1 MTTREADMQRD
12 TVGAKA
18 EGDRRRRRGVAAELE
33 TFGVAPVPEAQRR
46 ITPPRLF
53 ILWAMA
59 SASALT
65 PIVGSQLFS
74 FGLWWMVVAI
84 VLAWALAFIPAGLF
98 SEMGREVPLTAL
110 IVARRTYGY
119 AGAALFSLLFT
130 VVNAGFFGLNTA
142 VGGQLLGALAH
153 SSATLW
159 TWIIGLAQTALVL
172 FGMRV
177 LEPFYRYTSVLFVLC
192 YGALT
197 AYLFAH
203 FHVTV
208 PHSHGSLQ
216 WGPAL
221 TTILSLSILA
231 WTYKLSTVSR
241 FAIPKARR
249 ERSVAFFTVP
259 SAGIML
265 AVLLLGI
272 IGMFSVEAT
281 HNWNVALLGAHL
293 SWWGVVAGIGVVV
306 AIVHTN
312 AMNLYPST
320 IDVLV
325 AMNSF
330 LRPRRWEQPVG
341 TFLLGIASTLLAVAG
356 ILTHIQSFLNGIG
369 DVIFP
374 FTFIM
379 LVDWIVVQRRAT
391 PAEAFFDR
399 PRRAVDWID
408 PPAAVAF
415 FLGLAWN
422 LWIHK
427 VLPSSLDL
435 QLPTPFVGAIIAAA
449 VYAALARVSPHRVEA
464 GSPPSRAPRRAG
476 APRAGRASTSPS

>member
-1 MTTREADMQRD
+1 MSTQAVRPARAKSDFARGKTTR
-12 TVGAKA
+12 G
-18 EGDRRRRRGVAAELE
+18 RRWSGELE
-33 TFGVAPVPEAQRR
+33 TVGVAPVPDVQRR
-46 ITPPRLF
+46 ITAPRLF
-53 ILWAMA
+53 IVWAMA

-65 PIVGSQLFS
+65 PIVGSQLFN
-74 FGLWWMVVAI
+74 FGLSWMVVAI
-84 VLAWALAFIPAGLF
+84 IAAWALAFIPAGLF
-98 SEMGREVPLTAL
+98 SEMGRELPLTAL

-119 AGAALFSLLFT
+119 AGAALFSVLFT
-130 VVNAGFFGLNTA
+130 IVNAGWFGLNTA

-153 SSATLW
+153 SNATLW
-159 TWIIGLAQTALVL
+159 TWVIGLAQTLLVL

-177 LEPFYRYTSVLFVLC
+177 LEPFYRYTAVLFLLC

-197 AYLFAH
+197 AYLFTH
-203 FHVTV
+203 FSITV

-221 TTILSLSILA
+221 TTVLSLSILA

-241 FAIPKARR
+241 FAKPKARTG
-249 ERSVAFFTVP
+249 EFSPAFFLAP

-265 AVLLLGI
+265 AVLLLGVV
-272 IGMFSVEAT
+272 GMFSLEAT

-293 SWWGVVAGIGVVV
+293 SWWGAVAAIGVVV

-320 IDVLV
+320 VDLLV

-330 LRPRRWEQPVG
+330 MRPRRWEQPVG
-341 TFLLGIASTLLAVAG
+341 TFLLGVLSTLLAVAG

-379 LVDWIVVQRRAT
+379 LVDWILVQRRAT
-391 PAEAFFDR
+391 PEEEFFER
-399 PRRAVDWID
+399 PRRVVDWID
-408 PPAAVAF
+408 PVAGVAF
-415 FLGLAWN
+415 FAGLAFN
-422 LWIHK
+422 LWIHL
-427 VLPSSLDL
+427 VLPASLND
-435 QLPTPFVGAIIAAA
+435 QLPIPFVGALLSAAL
-449 VYAALARVSPHRVEA
+449 YAALAPLSPHRVRIKA
-464 GSPPSRAPRRAG
+464 RT
-476 APRAGRASTSPS
+476 GRTRGQLAASAR

>member
-1 MTTREADMQRD
+1 MTATAQPTLKRS
-12 TVGAKA
+12 
-18 EGDRRRRRGVAAELE
+18 RRGRSSRLAGELE
-33 TFGVAPVPEAQRR
+33 TVGVAPIPDEQRR
-46 ITPPRLF
+46 ITAPRLF
-53 ILWAMA
+53 IVWAMA

-65 PIVGSQLFS
+65 PIVGSQLFN
-74 FGLWWMVVAI
+74 FGLWWMVTAI
-84 VLAWALAFIPAGLF
+84 VVAWLVAFIPAGLF
-98 SEMGREVPLTAL
+98 SEMGREVPLSAL

-119 AGAALFSLLFT
+119 GGAAVLSLLFT

-142 VGGQLLGALAH
+142 VGGQLLGAIAH
-153 SSATLW
+153 SNTTLW
-159 TWIIGLAQTALVL
+159 TWVIGLAQTVLVL
-172 FGMRV
+172 FGMRW

-192 YGALT
+192 YGGLT
-197 AYLFAH
+197 AYLFSH

-241 FAIPKARR
+241 FARPKPRHGG
-249 ERSVAFFTVP
+249 RSGSFFLAP
-259 SAGIML
+259 SAGIMV
-265 AVLLLGI
+265 AVLLLAVV
-272 IGMFSVEAT
+272 GMFSTEAT

-293 SWWGVVAGIGVVV
+293 SWWGVVAAVGVVV

-330 LRPRRWEQPVG
+330 LKPQRWQQPVG

-356 ILTHIQSFLNGIG
+356 ILTHIQSFLNSIG

-379 LVDWIVVQRRAT
+379 LVDWLLVQRRDTPEDAFFERPHRLSEWLDPVAAVAFAVGVAFNIWIHLVLPAVLNHQMPIPLVGALISAALYALIAPRFSPHRRAT
-391 PAEAFFDR
+391 PV
-399 PRRAVDWID
+399 RRSR
-408 PPAAVAF
+408 PPAVAV
-415 FLGLAWN
+415 
-422 LWIHK
+422 
-427 VLPSSLDL
+427 P
-435 QLPTPFVGAIIAAA
+435 
-449 VYAALARVSPHRVEA
+449 
-464 GSPPSRAPRRAG
+464 
-476 APRAGRASTSPS
+476 

>member
-1 MTTREADMQRD
+1 MSTH
-12 TVGAKA
+12 TVGPNNRVDPDGRGNGATPPGSA
-18 EGDRRRRRGVAAELE
+18 SEGAGGVAGGLE
-33 TFGVAPVPEAQRR
+33 TVGVAPIPDRQRR
-46 ITPPRLF
+46 ITPLRLF

-65 PIVGSQLFS
+65 PIVGSQLFN
-74 FGLWWMVVAI
+74 FGLWWLVVAI
-84 VLAWALAFIPAGLF
+84 VAAWLLAFIPAGLF

-153 SSATLW
+153 SSPTLW
-159 TWIIGLAQTALVL
+159 TWVIGLAQTILVL

-177 LEPFYRYTSVLFVLC
+177 LEPFYRYTSVLFLVC

-197 AYLFAH
+197 AYLFGH
-203 FHVTV
+203 FSITI

-221 TTILSLSILA
+221 TTVLSLSILA

-241 FAIPKARR
+241 FAIPKGVPGDRP
-249 ERSVAFFTVP
+249 RSLFLAP
-259 SAGIML
+259 SVGIML
-265 AVLLLGI
+265 AVLLLGV
-272 IGMFSVEAT
+272 IGLFSTAAT
-281 HNWNVALLGAHL
+281 HNWNVALLGAHVA
-293 SWWGVVAGIGVVV
+293 WWGTVAAIGVVV

-320 IDVLV
+320 VDVLV

-330 LRPRRWEQPVG
+330 LRPRRWEQPIG

-379 LVDWIVVQRRAT
+379 LVDWILVQRRCT
-391 PAEAFFDR
+391 PADEFFQR
-399 PRRAVDWID
+399 PRTLTQWID
-408 PPAAVAF
+408 PLAAVAF
-415 FLGLAWN
+415 ALGLAFN
-422 LWIHK
+422 LWIHL
-427 VLPSSLDL
+427 VLPAGLVA
-435 QLPTPFVGAIIAAA
+435 QLPIPYVGALLS
-449 VYAALARVSPHRVEA
+449 AALYALLALRSPHRV
-464 GSPPSRAPRRAG
+464 PPERAESSRSTAPVTV
-476 APRAGRASTSPS
+476 P

>member
-1 MTTREADMQRD
+1 
-12 TVGAKA
+12 
-18 EGDRRRRRGVAAELE
+18 
-33 TFGVAPVPEAQRR
+33 
-46 ITPPRLF
+46 
-53 ILWAMA
+53 MA

-65 PIVGSQLFS
+65 PIVGSQLFT
-74 FGLWWMVVAI
+74 FGLWWMVAAI
-84 VLAWALAFIPAGLF
+84 VGAWLLAFIPAGLF

-153 SSATLW
+153 SSPTLW
-159 TWIIGLAQTALVL
+159 TWVIGLAQTALVL

-177 LEPFYRYTSVLFVLC
+177 LEPFYRYTAVLFLVC

-197 AYLFAH
+197 VYLFGH
-203 FHVTV
+203 FSLTV

-221 TTILSLSILA
+221 TTVLSLSILA

-241 FAIPKARR
+241 FAVPKARDGR
-249 ERSVAFFTVP
+249 LAPAFFLAP
-259 SAGIML
+259 SVGIML
-265 AVLLLGI
+265 AVLALAI
-272 IGMFSVEAT
+272 VGMFSTEAT
-281 HNWNVALLGAHL
+281 HSWNVALLGAHL
-293 SWWGVVAGIGVVV
+293 SWWGVIAAVGVVV

-320 IDVLV
+320 VDVLV

-330 LRPRRWEQPVG
+330 LKPRRWEQPVG

-356 ILTHIQSFLNGIG
+356 ILTHIQSFLDSIG

-391 PAEAFFDR
+391 ATEAFFDR
-399 PRRAVDWID
+399 PRTLTDWID
-408 PPAAVAF
+408 PIA
-415 FLGLAWN
+415 GLAFVVGLAFN
-422 LWIHK
+422 IWIHL
-427 VLPSSLDL
+427 VLSTTLNQQMPIPL
-435 QLPTPFVGAIIAAA
+435 VGALLSALI
-449 VYAALARVSPHRVEA
+449 YAALSPLSAHRVSSTAADRDSAEPVAA
-464 GSPPSRAPRRAG
+464 G
-476 APRAGRASTSPS
+476 

>member
-1 MTTREADMQRD
+1 MSS
-12 TVGAKA
+12 
-18 EGDRRRRRGVAAELE
+18 VAAGEEATAGRSRRLAGGLE
-33 TFGVAPVPEAQRR
+33 TLGVAPIPERQRR

-53 ILWAMA
+53 VLWAMA

-65 PIVGSQLFS
+65 PIVGSQLFG
-74 FGLWWMVVAI
+74 FGLWWMSVAI
-84 VLAWALAFIPAGLF
+84 VVAWLLAVIPAGLF
-98 SEMGREVPLTAL
+98 SEMGREMPLTAL

-119 AGAALFSLLFT
+119 AGATLFALLFT

-142 VGGQLLGALAH
+142 VGGQLLGAIAH
-153 SSATLW
+153 SDPTLW
-159 TWIIGLAQTALVL
+159 TWIIGIAQTVLVL

-177 LEPFYRYTSVLFVLC
+177 LEPFYRYTALLFVLC

-197 AYLFAH
+197 AYLFNH
-203 FHVTV
+203 YSLSI
-208 PHSHGSLQ
+208 PRSHGHLQ

-221 TTILSLSILA
+221 TTVLSISILA

-241 FAIPKARR
+241 FAVPKGR
-249 ERSVAFFTVP
+249 EKGRSSGYFLAP
-259 SAGIML
+259 SVGIML
-265 AVLLLGI
+265 AVLLLAVV
-272 IGMFSVEAT
+272 GMFSVEASQ
-281 HNWNVALLGAHL
+281 NWNVALLGAHL
-293 SWWGVVAGIGVVV
+293 SWWGAVAAIGVVV

-330 LRPRRWEQPVG
+330 LRPYRWEQPVG
-341 TFLLGIASTLLAVAG
+341 TALLGLASTLLAVAG

-379 LVDWIVVQRRAT
+379 IFDWIVIQRRRTA
-391 PAEAFFDR
+391 AEEFFER
-399 PRRAVDWID
+399 PRRLVDWID

-415 FLGLAWN
+415 ILALAFN
-422 LWIHK
+422 LWIHL
-427 VLPSSLDL
+427 VLPSSLTA
-435 QLPTPFVGAIIAAA
+435 QLPIPFVGALLGTLL
-449 VYAALARVSPHRVEA
+449 YALLALRSPHRVSA
-464 GSPPSRAPRRAG
+464 SRSASMPQRTWRSPQVTR
-476 APRAGRASTSPS
+476 

>member
-1 MTTREADMQRD
+1 
-12 TVGAKA
+12 
-18 EGDRRRRRGVAAELE
+18 
-33 TFGVAPVPEAQRR
+33 
-46 ITPPRLF
+46 
-53 ILWAMA
+53 MA

-65 PIVGSQLFS
+65 PIVGSQLFN

-84 VLAWALAFIPAGLF
+84 VAAWLLAFIPAGLF

-119 AGAALFSLLFT
+119 GGAVLFSLLFT

-153 SSATLW
+153 SNPTLW
-159 TWIIGLAQTALVL
+159 TWVIGLAQTVLVL

-177 LEPFYRYTSVLFVLC
+177 LEPFYRYTSVLFLAC

-197 AYLFAH
+197 VYLFVH
-203 FHVTV
+203 FKVTV

-221 TTILSLSILA
+221 TTVLSLSILA

-241 FAIPKARR
+241 FAVPKPRR
-249 ERSVAFFTVP
+249 GGRSAAFFLAP
-259 SAGIML
+259 SVGIML
-265 AVLLLGI
+265 AVLLLGVV
-272 IGMFSVEAT
+272 GMFSTSAT

-293 SWWGVVAGIGVVV
+293 SWWGVIAAVGVVV

-325 AMNSF
+325 AMNSIMK
-330 LRPRRWEQPVG
+330 PRRWEQPVG

-379 LVDWIVVQRRAT
+379 LIDWILVQRRAT
-391 PAEAFFDR
+391 PAEEFFER
-399 PRRAVDWID
+399 PRKATEWID
-408 PPAAVAF
+408 PIAGIAF
-415 FLGLAWN
+415 FVGLAFNIWAH
-422 LWIHK
+422 L
-427 VLPSSLDL
+427 VLPASLND
-435 QLPTPFVGAIIAAA
+435 QMPIPFVGALISA
-449 VYAALARVSPHRVEA
+449 VLYAGLGRLSPHRARRRPAEV
-464 GSPPSRAPRRAG
+464 GDRARPATVR
-476 APRAGRASTSPS
+476 

>member
-1 MTTREADMQRD
+1 VSTHSLSGSRSASS
-12 TVGAKA
+12 K
-18 EGDRRRRRGVAAELE
+18 RRSARAARISGELE
-33 TFGVAPVPEAQRR
+33 TFGVAPVPDRQRR
-46 ITPPRLF
+46 LTPSRLF

-65 PIVGSQLFS
+65 PIVGSQLFD

-84 VLAWALAFIPAGLF
+84 VVAWLLAFIPAGLF

-142 VGGQLLGALAH
+142 VGGQLLGAIAH
-153 SSATLW
+153 SDPTLW
-159 TWIIGLAQTALVL
+159 TWVIGLAQTVLVL

-177 LEPFYRYTSVLFVLC
+177 LEPFYRYTSVLFLVC
-192 YGALT
+192 YGGLT
-197 AYLFAH
+197 VYLFTH
-203 FHVTV
+203 FTITV
-208 PHSHGSLQ
+208 PHRQGSLQ

-221 TTILSLSILA
+221 TTVLSLSILA

-241 FAIPKARR
+241 FAVPKPPGAG
-249 ERSVAFFTVP
+249 RSPGFFLAA
-259 SAGIML
+259 SSGIML
-265 AVLLLGI
+265 AVLLLAVV
-272 IGMFSVEAT
+272 GMFSTEAT

-293 SWWGVVAGIGVVV
+293 SWWGVVAAVGVVV

-356 ILTHIQSFLNGIG
+356 ILTHIQSFLNSIG

-379 LVDWIVVQRRAT
+379 LVDWIFVQQRAT
-391 PAEAFFDR
+391 PAAEFFER
-399 PRRAVDWID
+399 PRRLTDWID
-408 PPAAVAF
+408 PLAGLAF
-415 FLGLAWN
+415 FAGLAFN
-422 LWIHK
+422 LWIHL
-427 VLPSSLDL
+427 VLPAGLVH
-435 QLPTPFVGAIIAAA
+435 QLPIPYVGALLAAGLYA
-449 VYAALARVSPHRVEA
+449 VIARVSPHRV
-464 GSPPSRAPRRAG
+464 GSGPR
-476 APRAGRASTSPS
+476 PRVSAEPA

>member
-1 MTTREADMQRD
+1 MSMQTVRPSD
-12 TVGAKA
+12 RVGADGR
-18 EGDRRRRRGVAAELE
+18 EGASDPAAPGFAGGLE
-33 TFGVAPVPEAQRR
+33 TLGVAPIPDHQRR
-46 ITPPRLF
+46 ITPVRLF

-65 PIVGSQLFS
+65 PIVGSQLFN
-74 FGLWWMVVAI
+74 FGLWWLVVAI
-84 VLAWALAFIPAGLF
+84 VAAWLLAFIPAGLF

-153 SSATLW
+153 SSPTLW
-159 TWIIGLAQTALVL
+159 TWVIGIAQTILVL

-177 LEPFYRYTSVLFVLC
+177 LEPFYRYTSVLFLVC

-197 AYLFAH
+197 AYLFVH
-203 FHVTV
+203 FSISV
-208 PHSHGSLQ
+208 PRAHGSLQ

-221 TTILSLSILA
+221 TTVLSLSILA

-241 FAIPKARR
+241 FAVPKGQEGNRAPR
-249 ERSVAFFTVP
+249 FFLAP
-259 SAGIML
+259 SAGIMVS
-265 AVLLLGI
+265 VLLLGVV
-272 IGMFSVEAT
+272 GLFSTEAT
-281 HNWNVALLGAHL
+281 HNWNVALLGAHVA
-293 SWWGVVAGIGVVV
+293 WWGTVAAIGVVV

-379 LVDWIVVQRRAT
+379 LVDWIMVQRRSV
-391 PAEAFFDR
+391 PAEAFFER
-399 PRRAVDWID
+399 PSTPAQWID
-408 PPAAVAF
+408 PPAAIAF
-415 FLGLAWN
+415 FVGLAFN
-422 LWIHK
+422 LWIHL
-427 VLPSSLDL
+427 VLPAGLIH
-435 QLPTPFVGAIIAAA
+435 QLPIPYVGALIAAA
-449 VYAALARVSPHRVEA
+449 LYALLAVKSPHRV
-464 GSPPSRAPRRAG
+464 PPQMTAQAP
-476 APRAGRASTSPS
+476 STAHVTTS

>member
-1 MTTREADMQRD
+1 MSTHAVRSGRD
-12 TVGAKA
+12 ASA
-18 EGDRRRRRGVAAELE
+18 RRQAHTGRGRRFGGELE
-33 TFGVAPVPEAQRR
+33 RVGVAPVPDAQRR

-74 FGLWWMVVAI
+74 FGLSWMVVAI
-84 VLAWALAFIPAGLF
+84 IVAWALAFIPAGLF

-119 AGAALFSLLFT
+119 AGAALFSALFT
-130 VVNAGFFGLNTA
+130 IVNAGWFGLNTA

-153 SSATLW
+153 SNATLW
-159 TWIIGLAQTALVL
+159 TWVIGIAQTVLVL

-177 LEPFYRYTSVLFVLC
+177 LEPFYRYTSVLFVVC

-197 AYLFAH
+197 AYLFSH
-203 FHVTV
+203 FSITV
-208 PHSHGSLQ
+208 PHSHGALM

-221 TTILSLSILA
+221 TTVLSLSILA

-241 FAIPKARR
+241 FAKPKPRTGGFSR
-249 ERSVAFFTVP
+249 AFFLAP
-259 SAGIML
+259 SVGIML
-265 AVLLLGI
+265 AVLLLGVV
-272 IGMFSVEAT
+272 GMFSLEAT

-293 SWWGVVAGIGVVV
+293 SWWGAVAAIGVVV

-320 IDVLV
+320 VDLLV

-330 LRPRRWEQPVG
+330 MRPRSWEQPAATV
-341 TFLLGIASTLLAVAG
+341 LLGILSTLLAVAG

-379 LVDWIVVQRRAT
+379 LVDWILVQRRAT
-391 PAEAFFDR
+391 PEDAFFER
-399 PRRAVDWID
+399 PRRLVDWID
-408 PPAAVAF
+408 PVAAVAF
-415 FLGLAWN
+415 CIGLAFN
-422 LWIHK
+422 LWIHLI
-427 VLPSSLDL
+427 LPASLNH
-435 QLPTPFVGAIIAAA
+435 QLPIPFVGALLSAAL
-449 VYAALARVSPHRVEA
+449 YAALAPISPHRVRA
-464 GSPPSRAPRRAG
+464 AARTVPPPRTRLA
-476 APRAGRASTSPS
+476 ASAR

>member
-1 MTTREADMQRD
+1 MSTH
-12 TVGAKA
+12 TVRPSRRNASDGANA
-18 EGDRRRRRGVAAELE
+18 PGRASEEPATGLAGELE
-33 TFGVAPVPEAQRR
+33 TVGVAPVPEHQRR
-46 ITPPRLF
+46 ITPFRLF
-53 ILWAMA
+53 ILWSMA

-65 PIVGSQLFS
+65 PIVGSQLFN
-74 FGLWWMVVAI
+74 FGLWWLVVAI
-84 VLAWALAFIPAGLF
+84 VLAWLLAFIPAGLF

-119 AGAALFSLLFT
+119 AGAAMFSLLFT

-153 SSATLW
+153 SNPTLW
-159 TWIIGLAQTALVL
+159 TWVIGLAQTILVL

-177 LEPFYRYTSVLFVLC
+177 LEPFYRYTSVLFLLC

-203 FHVTV
+203 FSITI
-208 PHSHGSLQ
+208 PHSRGSLQ

-221 TTILSLSILA
+221 TTVLSLSILA

-241 FAIPKARR
+241 FAVPKGK
-249 ERSVAFFTVP
+249 EGNRSRWFFLAP

-265 AVLLLGI
+265 AVLLLGVV
-272 IGMFSVEAT
+272 GLFSTEAT
-281 HNWNVALLGAHL
+281 HNWNVALLGAHV
-293 SWWGVVAGIGVVV
+293 SWWGTVAAIGVVV

-325 AMNSF
+325 AMNTF
-330 LRPRRWEQPVG
+330 LKPRRWEQPVG
-341 TFLLGIASTLLAVAG
+341 TLLLGIASTLLAVAG
-356 ILTHIQSFLNGIG
+356 ILTHITSFLNGIG

-379 LVDWIVVQRRAT
+379 LVDWIMVQRRAT
-391 PAEAFFDR
+391 PAEDFFER
-399 PRRAVDWID
+399 PTAPVHWID
-408 PPAAVAF
+408 PPAAIAF
-415 FLGLAWN
+415 FVGLAFN
-422 LWIHK
+422 LWIHL
-427 VLPSSLDL
+427 VLPAGLVA
-435 QLPTPFVGAIIAAA
+435 QVPIPYVGALISAGL
-449 VYAALARVSPHRVEA
+449 YALLALRSPHRVSRERA
-464 GSPPSRAPRRAG
+464 AQSRSRAS
-476 APRAGRASTSPS
+476 ASVR

>member
-1 MTTREADMQRD
+1 MSTHTVRTRPKPG
-12 TVGAKA
+12 VHSPA
-18 EGDRRRRRGVAAELE
+18 EQGSPPSRRGGGLAGELE
-33 TFGVAPVPEAQRR
+33 TFGVAPVPRERR
-46 ITPPRLF
+46 RVTPARLF

-65 PIVGSQLFS
+65 PIIGSQLFN

-84 VLAWALAFIPAGLF
+84 VGAWLLAFIPAGLF

-119 AGAALFSLLFT
+119 GGAALFSLLFT

-153 SSATLW
+153 SNATLW
-159 TWIIGLAQTALVL
+159 TWVIGLAQTVLVL

-177 LEPFYRYTSVLFVLC
+177 LEPFYRYTSVLFLAC

-197 AYLFAH
+197 AYLFVH
-203 FHVTV
+203 FKVTV

-221 TTILSLSILA
+221 TTVLSLSILA

-241 FAIPKARR
+241 FAVPKPKRR
-249 ERSVAFFTVP
+249 GERSAAFFLAP
-259 SAGIML
+259 SVGIML
-265 AVLLLGI
+265 AVLLLGVV
-272 IGMFSVEAT
+272 GMFSMSAT
-281 HNWNVALLGAHL
+281 HSWNVALLGAHL
-293 SWWGVVAGIGVVV
+293 SWWGVVAAVGVVV

-330 LRPRRWEQPVG
+330 MKPRRWEQPVG

-379 LVDWIVVQRRAT
+379 LVDWILVQRRAT
-391 PAEAFFDR
+391 RAEEFFER
-399 PRRAVDWID
+399 PRKATDWID
-408 PPAAVAF
+408 PIAGTAF
-415 FLGLAWN
+415 FVGLAFN
-422 LWIHK
+422 LWIHL
-427 VLPSSLDL
+427 VLPASLNN
-435 QLPTPFVGAIIAAA
+435 QLPIPFVGALISA
-449 VYAALARVSPHRVEA
+449 VLYAGLAPFSPHRARRGVVV
-464 GSPPSRAPRRAG
+464 SDRRPAPVH
-476 APRAGRASTSPS
+476 

>member
-1 MTTREADMQRD
+1 MSTHAARPTTRHRAKGGRPEPEVG
-12 TVGAKA
+12 TVPG
-18 EGDRRRRRGVAAELE
+18 RRFSGELE
-33 TFGVAPVPEAQRR
+33 TVGVAPVPDAQRR
-46 ITPPRLF
+46 ITSPRLF

-84 VLAWALAFIPAGLF
+84 VIAWVLAFVPAGLF

-153 SSATLW
+153 SNATLW
-159 TWIIGLAQTALVL
+159 TWVIGVAQTVLVL

-177 LEPFYRYTSVLFVLC
+177 LEPFYRYTSVLFIVC

-208 PHSHGSLQ
+208 PGRHGALQ

-221 TTILSLSILA
+221 TTVLSLSILA

-241 FAIPKARR
+241 FALPKARD
-249 ERSVAFFTVP
+249 ERSTPGFFLAP

-272 IGMFSVEAT
+272 VGMFSLEAT

-293 SWWGVVAGIGVVV
+293 SWWGVVAAIGVVV

-330 LRPRRWEQPVG
+330 LRPRKWEQPIG
-341 TFLLGIASTLLAVAG
+341 TLLLGIASTLLAVAG
-356 ILTHIQSFLNGIG
+356 ILTHIQSFLNDIG

-379 LVDWIVVQRRAT
+379 LVDWILVQRRAT
-391 PAEAFFDR
+391 EAETFFQR
-399 PRRAVDWID
+399 PRTLSQWID
-408 PPAAVAF
+408 PVAGVTF
-415 FLGLAWN
+415 FVGLAFN
-422 LWIHK
+422 LWIHL
-427 VLPSSLDL
+427 VLPASLTD
-435 QLPTPFVGAIIAAA
+435 QLPIPLVGALLSA
-449 VYAALARVSPHRVEA
+449 VLYAGLSRFSPHRA
-464 GSPPSRAPRRAG
+464 PPAPAQRGQGSPAVA
-476 APRAGRASTSPS
+476 AMGR

>member
-1 MTTREADMQRD
+1 MSTQAAPPPRSSRLGSTSRGGE
-12 TVGAKA
+12 TPA
-18 EGDRRRRRGVAAELE
+18 ESRRRFSGELE
-33 TFGVAPVPEAQRR
+33 TVGVAPIPDKQRT
-46 ITPPRLF
+46 ITPTRLF

-65 PIVGSQLFS
+65 PIVGSQLFN
-74 FGLWWMVVAI
+74 FGLWWMVSAI
-84 VLAWALAFIPAGLF
+84 VLAWLLAFIPAGLF

-119 AGAALFSLLFT
+119 GGAALFSLLFT

-153 SSATLW
+153 SDPTLW
-159 TWIIGLAQTALVL
+159 TWVIGLAQTILVL

-177 LEPFYRYTSVLFVLC
+177 LEPFYRYTSVLFIVC

-197 AYLFAH
+197 VYLFSH
-203 FHVTV
+203 FSITV
-208 PHSHGSLQ
+208 LHSHGQLH

-241 FAIPKARR
+241 FALPKPRHGG
-249 ERSVAFFTVP
+249 RSFAFFLAP
-259 SAGIML
+259 SIGIML
-265 AVLLLGI
+265 SVLLLGVV
-272 IGMFSVEAT
+272 GMFSMQAT
-281 HNWNVALLGAHL
+281 GNWNVALLGAHL
-293 SWWGVVAGIGVVV
+293 SWWGAVAAIGVVV

-330 LRPRRWEQPVG
+330 LRPHKWEQPVG

-379 LVDWIVVQRRAT
+379 LVDWLFVQRRDT
-391 PAEAFFDR
+391 PAEEFFER
-399 PRRAVDWID
+399 PRRLTDWID
-408 PPAAVAF
+408 PVAGIAF
-415 FLGLAWN
+415 FVGL
-422 LWIHK
+422 
-427 VLPSSLDL
+427 
-435 QLPTPFVGAIIAAA
+435 
-449 VYAALARVSPHRVEA
+449 
-464 GSPPSRAPRRAG
+464 
-476 APRAGRASTSPS
+476 

>member
-1 MTTREADMQRD
+1 L
-12 TVGAKA
+12 A
-18 EGDRRRRRGVAAELE
+18 EELE
-33 TFGVAPVPEAQRR
+33 TFGVAPVPREQRR
-46 ITPPRLF
+46 VTPVRLF

-65 PIVGSQLFS
+65 PIVGSQLFN

-84 VLAWALAFIPAGLF
+84 VGAWLLAFIPAGLF

-119 AGAALFSLLFT
+119 GGAALFSLLFT

-142 VGGQLLGALAH
+142 VGGQLLGAIAH
-153 SSATLW
+153 SNPTLW
-159 TWIIGLAQTALVL
+159 TWVIGLAQTVLVL

-177 LEPFYRYTSVLFVLC
+177 LEPFYRYTSVLFLAC

-197 AYLFAH
+197 AYLFIH
-203 FHVTV
+203 FKITV

-221 TTILSLSILA
+221 TTVLSLSILA

-241 FAIPKARR
+241 FAVPKSPKHG
-249 ERSVAFFTVP
+249 ERSAAFFLAP
-259 SAGIML
+259 SIGIML
-265 AVLLLGI
+265 AVLLLGVV
-272 IGMFSVEAT
+272 GMFSTSAT
-281 HNWNVALLGAHL
+281 HNWNVALLGTHL
-293 SWWGVVAGIGVVV
+293 SWWGVVAAIGVVV

-330 LRPRRWEQPVG
+330 LKPRRWEQPVG

-379 LVDWIVVQRRAT
+379 LVDWILVQRRST
-391 PAEAFFDR
+391 PAEDFFER
-399 PRRAVDWID
+399 PRKATDWID
-408 PPAAVAF
+408 PIAGIAF
-415 FLGLAWN
+415 FVGLAFN
-422 LWIHK
+422 LWIHL
-427 VLPSSLDL
+427 VLPASLNN
-435 QLPTPFVGAIIAAA
+435 QLPIPLVGALISAML
-449 VYAALARVSPHRVEA
+449 YAMLAPLRPHRIRRKAVIPDRA
-464 GSPPSRAPRRAG
+464 VAPPAR
-476 APRAGRASTSPS
+476 

>member
-1 MTTREADMQRD
+1 MSTHTARSRRPGVRTRPADRS
-12 TVGAKA
+12 A
-18 EGDRRRRRGVAAELE
+18 RGGRPEPPTPGSRWAGELE
-33 TFGVAPVPEAQRR
+33 TVGVAPVPDEQRK

-84 VLAWALAFIPAGLF
+84 VVAWLLAFIPAGLF

-153 SSATLW
+153 SDATLW
-159 TWIIGLAQTALVL
+159 TWVIGLAQTILVL

-177 LEPFYRYTSVLFVLC
+177 LEPFYRYTSVLFIVC

-197 AYLFAH
+197 AYLFTH
-203 FHVTV
+203 FSITV

-221 TTILSLSILA
+221 TTVLSLSILA

-241 FAIPKARR
+241 FATPKEPGAG
-249 ERSVAFFTVP
+249 RSPRFFLAP
-259 SAGIML
+259 SIGIML
-265 AVLLLGI
+265 AVLLLGVV
-272 IGMFSVEAT
+272 GMFSTEAT

-293 SWWGVVAGIGVVV
+293 SWWGVVAAVGVVV

-325 AMNSF
+325 ALNSF

-379 LVDWIVVQRRAT
+379 LVDWILVQRRAT
-391 PAEAFFDR
+391 PAQAFFER
-399 PRRAVDWID
+399 PRTVSDWID
-408 PPAAVAF
+408 PLAAFAF
-415 FLGLAWN
+415 FVGLAFN
-422 LWIHK
+422 LWIHL
-427 VLPSSLDL
+427 VLPAALNH
-435 QLPTPFVGAIIAAA
+435 QLPIPFVGALLSGAL
-449 VYAALARVSPHRVEA
+449 YAALARASPHRA
-464 GSPPSRAPRRAG
+464 SPETVSRDSG
-476 APRAGRASTSPS
+476 APAIAG